1 MQALTASLKLFIFR
15 TGSHLLTEEHSLHR
29 RRRKP
34 LEPFFSRMGIQRLQP
49 MLADVALKLEERL
62 KKLSGTGKVVRLDH
76 AYSAFSGDIIGR
88 ICLGSRNTNEFLDD
102 PEFAPHWYTLFAARS
117 QLYTDCVHRYDVIH
131 AIVRSIPLFTGFPS
145 IVQ

>member
-1 MQALTASLKLFIFR
+1 MFTLH

-62 KKLSGTGKVVRLDH
+62 KKLSGTGTVIRLDH

-102 PEFAPHWYTLFAARS
+102 PEFAPHWYASYAT
-117 QLYTDCVHRYDVIH
+117 
-131 AIVRSIPLFTGFPS
+131 
-145 IVQ
+145 